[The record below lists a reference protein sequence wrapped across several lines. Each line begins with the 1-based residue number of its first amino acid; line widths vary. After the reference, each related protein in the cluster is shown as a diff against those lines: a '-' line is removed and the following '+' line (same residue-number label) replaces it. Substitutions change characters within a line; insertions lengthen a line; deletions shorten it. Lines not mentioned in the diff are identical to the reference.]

1 MKTTSTIKLS
11 LLHTSGVSTSAIAIA
26 SARTFTLE
34 HKRLQ
39 QKSLLLI
46 LCGMELCDWLI
57 DFQGIPRAGALTI
70 RITVLR
76 INSCTAE

>member
-1 MKTTSTIKLS
+1 MS
-11 LLHTSGVSTSAIAIA
+11 LHELFEQSITMLIG
-26 SARTFTLE
+26 
-34 HKRLQ
+34 LQ

-57 DFQGIPRAGALTI
+57 DFQGIPQAGALTI
-70 RITVLR
+70 GITVLR

>member
-1 MKTTSTIKLS
+1 MS
-11 LLHTSGVSTSAIAIA
+11 LHELFEQSITMLIG
-26 SARTFTLE
+26 
-34 HKRLQ
+34 LQ

-57 DFQGIPRAGALTI
+57 DFQGIPQAGALTI

-76 INSCTAE
+76 INSCSAE

>member
-1 MKTTSTIKLS
+1 MLI
-11 LLHTSGVSTSAIAIA
+11 G
-26 SARTFTLE
+26 
-34 HKRLQ
+34 LQ

-76 INSCTAE
+76 INSCSAE